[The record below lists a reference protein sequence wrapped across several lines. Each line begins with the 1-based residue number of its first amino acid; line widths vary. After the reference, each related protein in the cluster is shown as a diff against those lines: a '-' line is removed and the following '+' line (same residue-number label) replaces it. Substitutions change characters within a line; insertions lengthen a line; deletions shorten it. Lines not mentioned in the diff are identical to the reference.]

1 MTTLC
6 IRNGRVIDPSQ
17 GIDQVD
23 DLWIRGDRIAGL
35 GPQPA
40 LQADR
45 VLDAAG
51 KIVCP
56 GLIDMHVHL
65 REPGREEDE
74 TISTGT
80 AAALAGG
87 VTSVAC
93 MPNTEPPLDSKADA
107 EFVHLQA
114 QRAGHANVFPVG
126 ALTKGRKGAELAEIG
141 GLVEGGAVA
150 FTDDGSPV
158 VSAEVMRRA
167 MEYCR
172 MFDKAVLSHSEDL
185 DLSRGGVM
193 NEGFESMRLGLR
205 GIPAAAEEVMVY
217 REIALAELT
226 GTRVH
231 ILHVSTAGSVEL
243 IRRGKERGA
252 RVTGEA
258 CPHHFTLTD
267 KCLRTFDSNYKMA
280 PPLRTEADL
289 QAVLAGLRD
298 GTLEVI
304 ATDHAPHAPEKK
316 MRELDQ
322 APNGVIGLETL
333 LPVCIKALIEPGHLT
348 WPQLIAK
355 LTVNPARVLSI
366 DRGTLKPGA
375 VADVTVI
382 DPDAEWTIDPS
393 KFRSK
398 SRNCPFAGWQVRGW
412 ADTVLVGGVIK
423 FERKPRGSGVPAD
436 PRGV

>member
-1 MTTLC
+1 MTILR
-6 IRNGRVIDPSQ
+6 ISNGRVIDPSQ
-17 GIDQVD
+17 GIDQVA
-23 DLWIRGDRIAGL
+23 DLWIRGDRVAGI
-35 GPQPA
+35 GPQPS

-45 VLDAAG
+45 VIDATG
-51 KIVCP
+51 RIVCP

-74 TISTGT
+74 TIATGT

-93 MPNTEPPLDSKADA
+93 MPTTEPALDSQAGA
-107 EFVHLQA
+107 EFIFLQA
-114 QRAGHANVFPVG
+114 KRAGNANVWPVG
-126 ALTKGRKGAELAEIG
+126 TLTKGRNGTELAEIG
-141 GLVEGGAVA
+141 GLIEGGAVA
-150 FTDDGSPV
+150 FTDDGCPLM
-158 VSAEVMRRA
+158 SAEIMRRA

-185 DLSRGGVM
+185 ELTRGGVM

-205 GIPAAAEEVMVY
+205 GQPAAAEEVMVY

-226 GTRVH
+226 GARVH

-243 IRRGKERGA
+243 IRRGKQRA
-252 RVTGEA
+252 VRVTGEA

-267 KCLRTFDSNYKMA
+267 RCLRTFDSNYKVS
-280 PPLRTEADL
+280 PPLRTDADV
-289 QAVLAGLRD
+289 QALIAGLRD

-304 ATDHAPHAPEKK
+304 SSGHAPHAPEKK

-322 APNGVIGLETL
+322 APSGIIGLETL
-333 LPVCIKALIEPGHLT
+333 LPVSIQALIEPGHLS
-348 WPQLIAK
+348 WPQLLEK
-355 LTVNPARVLSI
+355 LTVNPARVLGI
-366 DRGTLKPGA
+366 ERGTLQSGV
-375 VADVTVI
+375 VADVTI
-382 DPDAEWTIDPS
+382 LDPDVEWTIDPA

-412 ADTVLVGGVIK
+412 AETVLVGGTVK
-423 FERKPRGSGVPAD
+423 FERGR
-436 PRGV
+436 R

>member
-1 MTTLC
+1 MITVRIT
-6 IRNGRVIDPSQ
+6 NGRVIDPSQ
-17 GIDQVD
+17 NIDQVT
-23 DLWIRGDRIAGL
+23 DLWVRGEHVL
-35 GPQPA
+35 GVGPHPST
-40 LQADR
+40 QADR
-45 VLDAAG
+45 TLDATG

-93 MPNTEPPLDSKADA
+93 MPNTEPALDSQAAA
-107 EFVHLQA
+107 EFIHLQA
-114 QRAGHANVFPVG
+114 KRAGNANVFPVG
-126 ALTKGRKGAELAEIG
+126 AITKGREGKELAEMG
-141 GLVEGGAVA
+141 GLVDGGAVA

-158 VSAEVMRRA
+158 VSAEIMRRA
-167 MEYCR
+167 MEYCK

-185 DLSRGGVM
+185 DLTRGGIM
-193 NEGFESMRLGLR
+193 NEGFESTRLGLR
-205 GIPAAAEEVMVY
+205 GMPAAAEEVMVY

-226 GTRVH
+226 GARVH

-243 IRRGKERGA
+243 IRRGKQRGV

-280 PPLRTEADL
+280 PPLRTEDDV
-289 QAVLAGLRD
+289 QAILAGLHD

-322 APNGVIGLETL
+322 APNGIIGLETL
-333 LPVCIKALIEPGHLT
+333 LPICIKSLIEPGHLT
-348 WPQLIAK
+348 WPQLIEK
-355 LTVNPARVLSI
+355 LTIHPARVLGI
-366 DRGTLKPGA
+366 DRGTLKPSA
-375 VADVTVI
+375 IADVTII
-382 DPDAEWTIDPS
+382 DLAAEWTIDPN

-412 ADTVLVGGVIK
+412 ADAVLVGGAIK
-423 FERKPRGSGVPAD
+423 FQRCPPA
-436 PRGV
+436 

>member
-6 IRNGRVIDPSQ
+6 LSNGRVLDPAN
-17 GIDQVD
+17 GVDQAA
-23 DLWIRGDRIAGL
+23 DLWVQDGRVLGL
-35 GPQPA
+35 GPRPD
-40 LQADR
+40 LRADR
-45 VLDAAG
+45 TIDAAG
-51 KIVCP
+51 KLVCP

-74 TISTGT
+74 TIATGT

-93 MPNTEPPLDSKADA
+93 MPNTEPALDSQAAA

-126 ALTKGRKGAELAEIG
+126 AITKGRGGKELSEIG
-141 GLVEGGAVA
+141 GLVDGGAVA

-158 VSAEVMRRA
+158 VSAEIMRRA

-185 DLSRGGVM
+185 ELTKGGVM

-205 GIPAAAEEVMVY
+205 GLPAAAEEIMIF

-226 GTRVH
+226 GARVH
-231 ILHVSTAGSVEL
+231 VLHVSTAGGVEL
-243 IRRGKERGA
+243 IRRGKKRGV
-252 RVTGEA
+252 RVSGEA

-280 PPLRTEADL
+280 PPLRSEADV
-289 QAVLAGLRD
+289 QAVLEGLCD

-304 ATDHAPHAPEKK
+304 ASDHAPHAPEKK

-322 APNGVIGLETL
+322 APNGVIGLETI
-333 LPVCIKALIEPGHLT
+333 LPICVLSLIEPGRLT
-348 WPQLIAK
+348 WPKLIEK
-355 LTVNPARVLSI
+355 LTVNPARVLGV
-366 DRGTLKPGA
+366 DRGTLTPGA

-382 DPDAEWTIDPS
+382 DPTTEWTIDPAR
-393 KFRSK
+393 FRSK
-398 SRNCPFAGWQVRGW
+398 SRNSPFAGWKVRGR
-412 ADTVLVGGVIK
+412 ADVVLVGGVVK
-423 FERKPRGSGVPAD
+423 FERRGAA
-436 PRGV
+436 

>member
-1 MTTLC
+1 MSTLR
-6 IRNGRVIDPSQ
+6 ISNGRVLDPAQ
-17 GIDQVD
+17 GIDQVA
-23 DLWIRGDRIAGL
+23 DLWVRGERIL
-35 GPQPA
+35 GVGPHPS

-45 VLDAAG
+45 VLDATG
-51 KIVCP
+51 LLVCP

-74 TISTGT
+74 TIETGT
-80 AAALAGG
+80 AAAVAGG

-93 MPNTEPPLDSKADA
+93 MPNTEPALDSQAAA
-107 EFVHLQA
+107 EFIHLQA
-114 QRAGHANVFPVG
+114 RRAGHANVFPVG
-126 ALTKGRKGAELAEIG
+126 AITKGRQGKELAEIG
-141 GLVEGGAVA
+141 GLVDGGAVA

-185 DLSRGGVM
+185 DLTRGGVM

-205 GIPAAAEEVMVY
+205 GMPAAAEEVMVF

-226 GTRVH
+226 GARVH

-243 IRRGKERGA
+243 IRRGKQRGA
-252 RVTGEA
+252 PVTGEA

-267 KCLRTFDSNYKMA
+267 KCLRTFDSNFKMA
-280 PPLRTEADL
+280 PPLRTEADV
-289 QAVLAGLRD
+289 QALLEGLRD
-298 GTLEVI
+298 GTLDVI

-322 APNGVIGLETL
+322 APNGIIGLETL
-333 LPVCIKALIEPGHLT
+333 VPVCVKALIEPGVLT

-355 LTVNPARVLSI
+355 LTVNPAKVLGI
-366 DRGTLKPGA
+366 DRGTLKAGA
-375 VADVTVI
+375 VADVTVL
-382 DPDAEWTIDPS
+382 DSNAEWTIDPNQ
-393 KFRSK
+393 FRSK
-398 SRNCPFAGWQVRGW
+398 SRNCPFAGWKVRGR
-412 ADTVLVGGVIK
+412 AHTVLVGGVVK
-423 FERKPRGSGVPAD
+423 YDRGTLPAANG
-436 PRGV
+436 R

>member
-1 MTTLC
+1 MITLR
-6 IRNGRVIDPSQ
+6 ISNGRVIDPSQ
-17 GIDQVD
+17 NIDQMT
-23 DLWIRGDRIAGL
+23 DLWIRGEDVL
-35 GPQPA
+35 GVGPHPSM
-40 LQADR
+40 QADR
-45 VLDAAG
+45 TLDATG

-93 MPNTEPPLDSKADA
+93 MPNTEPALDSQAAA

-114 QRAGHANVFPVG
+114 KRAGNANVFPVG
-126 ALTKGRKGAELAEIG
+126 AITKGRHGKELAEIG
-141 GLVEGGAVA
+141 GLVDGGAVA

-158 VSAEVMRRA
+158 VSAEIMRRA
-167 MEYCR
+167 MEYCK

-185 DLSRGGVM
+185 DLTRGGIM

-205 GIPAAAEEVMVY
+205 GMPAAAEEVMVY

-226 GTRVH
+226 GARVH

-243 IRRGKERGA
+243 IRRGKQRGV

-280 PPLRTEADL
+280 PPLRTEDDV
-289 QAVLAGLRD
+289 QAILGGLRD

-322 APNGVIGLETL
+322 APNGIIGLETL
-333 LPVCIKALIEPGHLT
+333 LPICIQSLIEPGLLT
-348 WPQLIAK
+348 WPQLIEK
-355 LTVNPARVLSI
+355 LTIQPARVLGI
-366 DRGTLKPGA
+366 DRGTLRAGA
-375 VADVTVI
+375 LADVTII
-382 DPDAEWTIDPS
+382 DPTAEWTIDPH

-412 ADTVLVGGVIK
+412 ANAVLVGGQIK
-423 FERKPRGSGVPAD
+423 FQRCPPA
-436 PRGV
+436 